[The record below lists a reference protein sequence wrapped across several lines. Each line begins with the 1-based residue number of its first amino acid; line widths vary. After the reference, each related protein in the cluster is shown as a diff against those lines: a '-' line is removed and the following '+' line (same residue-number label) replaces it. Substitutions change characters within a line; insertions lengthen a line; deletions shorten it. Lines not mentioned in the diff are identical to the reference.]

1 MKYRLLISFIN
12 TIVIM
17 LPFIII
23 FSDYKTNKIKVV
35 IIGTIYSLLY
45 FLDIYFFTLPL
56 WIREITLFVLTYLFI
71 QSIYRFNHKLIFT
84 TASIFFILNNLA
96 IIISSPFNE
105 LVSENLY
112 VLLLS
117 LVKIVLTFMVAEYLN
132 KYIKEYSDKL
142 LQRNIITVLPMIIVF
157 EFLYIQFIHNSSFEI
172 NIIIVVYCICI
183 TLVFFLV
190 KKYFVSEEKLEQTQL
205 VNTNNQKIINESKQY
220 ESDKEKYNQEKHDL
234 IAKLAT
240 IKVEIEENNK
250 DIAIKYLDELTGNVT
265 SKNEVYF
272 SPVKEINNI
281 LNLKVKSNPKIR
293 INYQSNVVSLSE
305 TMIMDIIVI
314 FSNLVDNAIDEIERA
329 DYSDNEIRIILKHNN
344 HNYAISVENRLYNYK
359 SLNTE
364 KEDMANHGYG
374 LKIVKKTIERYNGII
389 KIEQNINFKVIIVLF
404 AKQSLK

>member
-1 MKYRLLISFIN
+1 M
-12 TIVIM
+12 
-17 LPFIII
+17 
-23 FSDYKTNKIKVV
+23 
-35 IIGTIYSLLY
+35 
-45 FLDIYFFTLPL
+45 
-56 WIREITLFVLTYLFI
+56 FVLTYLFI

-250 DIAIKYLDELTGNVT
+250 ESSQA
-265 SKNEVYF
+265 KN
-272 SPVKEINNI
+272 
-281 LNLKVKSNPKIR
+281 
-293 INYQSNVVSLSE
+293 
-305 TMIMDIIVI
+305 
-314 FSNLVDNAIDEIERA
+314 
-329 DYSDNEIRIILKHNN
+329 
-344 HNYAISVENRLYNYK
+344 
-359 SLNTE
+359 
-364 KEDMANHGYG
+364 G
-374 LKIVKKTIERYNGII
+374 
-389 KIEQNINFKVIIVLF
+389 
-404 AKQSLK
+404 